1 MCRAEVH
8 LRALA
13 LGFLQEEAHL
23 GHLVLGRP
31 QAARPM
37 QLTLQCTDCL
47 YRLAD
52 MQNPQHVPDAG
63 GKIA

>member
-1 MCRAEVH
+1 MSRAKVH

-13 LGFLQEEAHL
+13 LGFFQEEAHL

-31 QAARPM
+31 QGTGPV

-47 YRLAD
+47 YRLAH
-52 MQNPQHVPDAG
+52 MQNAPDAG
-63 GKIA
+63 NKKA